1 MGGEVFDKRPV
12 SETVIGNPRTRIFEG
27 QKMSQKQN
35 QERQYWK
42 KATTEPEKTYVN
54 RRGQTITGRD
64 GRWLTKE
71 EAVQAEKEQPGCI
84 AWPPGP
90 MPWEPW
96 DFLPDDPKPS
106 EAGKPTKEGV
116 ESD

>member
-1 MGGEVFDKRPV
+1 M
-12 SETVIGNPRTRIFEG
+12 SEMKT
-27 QKMSQKQN
+27 
-35 QERQYWK
+35 QERRYWK
-42 KATTEPEKTYVN
+42 KGTTEPEKTYLN
-54 RRGQTITGRD
+54 KRGQTITGRE

-96 DFLPDDPKPS
+96 DFLPDDPKSP
-106 EAGKPTKEGV
+106 EAGKPTKEEGAG
-116 ESD
+116 D